1 MHIYV
6 PHLMSKG
13 KLIDYQLDRGTT
25 LNGVLGGYVVREYEY
40 ALLRIQGSE
49 RRTRIEPGKRIRRL
63 NPFSVYELIRIN
75 QQNNVLNFEL
85 DADTQGLFSQVQGIT
100 TLQPIHCSISLTFR
114 ISDPHKLVVTNNIQS
129 DADLTN
135 RMVETLNNTFL
146 KIARAKPQDENDASG
161 TLFEFIAMPTIRL
174 DEPSVTP
181 DEVDGV
187 AFRIPLRFRS
197 ENIFLGILRERFE
210 GIGITPVDVKITKVD
225 LPEEVREL
233 MVELFETQREQ
244 AIAKEAAKFEM
255 IEARKR
261 RAISAADALTEIQ
274 KGLAKKTVEIDFY
287 YGALMKYGLDAKTA
301 MLFKTLETTL
311 AGSDTTSGGTSSDP
325 MSNLIR
331 LYSLLFFKRV
341 FDPGGNKLASL
352 QEEMDLPNEV
362 TKTLGEIK
370 DPEVT
375 TWISEKLRPL
385 WDSLLLDQGLIGP
398 EQYKEFM
405 DTFKQAAGVAGDY
418 EDDSGKPNNATTK
431 SGESKPGGNDKES
444 SLDEDQ
450 EEETA

>member
-1 MHIYV
+1 MHIYL

-25 LNGVLGGYVVREYEY
+25 LNGMLGGYVVRDYEY
-40 ALLRIQGSE
+40 ALLRVQGSE
-49 RRTRIEPGKRIRRL
+49 RRTRIQPGKRIRRL
-63 NPFSVYELIRIN
+63 NPFSVYELIRVN

-85 DADTQGLFSQVQGIT
+85 EADTQGLFSQVQEIP

-114 ISDPHKLVVTNNIQS
+114 ISDPHTLVVTNNIKS

-135 RMVETLNNTFL
+135 RMAETLNNTFL
-146 KIARAKPQDENDASG
+146 QDENDAAG
-161 TLFEFIAMPTIRL
+161 TLFDFIAMPTIWL

-197 ENIFLGILRERFE
+197 ETTFLGILRERFE
-210 GIGITPVDVKITKVD
+210 GVGIAPVDVKITKVD

-244 AIAKEAAKFEM
+244 AIAKETAKFEM

-261 RAISAADALTEIQ
+261 QAISAVDALTEIQ

-311 AGSDTTSGGTSSDP
+311 AGSDATSGGTSSDP

-341 FDPGGNKLASL
+341 CDPGGDKLASL

-362 TKTLGEIK
+362 TKTLGEMK

-385 WDSLLLDQGLIGP
+385 WDSLLLDQKLIGP
-398 EQYKEFM
+398 EQYREFM
-405 DTFKQAAGVAGDY
+405 DTWKQAAGVAGDY
-418 EDDSGKPNNATTK
+418 EDDSGKPTNATTK
-431 SGESKPGGNDKES
+431 SGESKPGGNDKEP
-444 SLDEDQ
+444 SLDED
-450 EEETA
+450 